1 MVETCEV
8 IYEYTDDSSPV
19 VMEDFVNKKTDE
31 THRDISEH
39 DIQTNMNVTKMVIEK
54 YPDVHDDDKRKK
66 IREKKGKYTELFLKW

>member
-1 MVETCEV
+1 MVDICEV
-8 IYEYTDDSSPV
+8 IDEYTDDSSPV

-54 YPDVHDDDKRKK
+54 YPDVHDDDKKKNQRKQ
-66 IREKKGKYTELFLKW
+66 KK

>member
-31 THRDISEH
+31 THIDISEH

-66 IREKKGKYTELFLKW
+66 HQRKKGEIH